1 MKIVPNNKYIERKP
15 VMPVKKIMVVDDS
28 PAHLQ
33 EMQEAV
39 SSVDAQ
45 IITATSGKEAVARAK
60 KEMPD
65 IIFMDIVMDDLDGYG
80 ACRDIK
86 NDPQTAKI
94 PVVFVTTKNNRADRL
109 WADKQGAAAMI
120 SKPYE
125 AEQLLEQIRLVG

>member
-1 MKIVPNNKYIERKP
+1 
-15 VMPVKKIMVVDDS
+15 MPVNKIMVVDDS
-28 PAHLQ
+28 PVHLQ
-33 EMQEAV
+33 EMQSAI
-39 SSVDAQ
+39 SSVDARV
-45 IITATSGKEAVARAK
+45 ITASSGKEAVAKAK
-60 KEMPD
+60 QEMPD

-109 WADKQGAAAMI
+109 WAGKQGAAAMI

-125 AEQLLEQIRLVG
+125 PEQLLEQIRLVG

>member
-1 MKIVPNNKYIERKP
+1 
-15 VMPVKKIMVVDDS
+15 MPVNKILVVDDS

-39 SSVDAQ
+39 SSVDAKV
-45 IITATSGKEAVARAK
+45 ITASSGKEAVAKAK
-60 KEMPD
+60 SEKPD

-86 NDPQTAKI
+86 QDPATSSI
-94 PVVFVTTKNNRADRL
+94 PVVFVTTKSNRADKL

-120 SKPYE
+120 SKPYQP
-125 AEQLLEQIRLVG
+125 EQLLEQIRRIT

>member
-1 MKIVPNNKYIERKP
+1 MKFAPDNKQIERKP

-33 EMQEAV
+33 EMQAAI
-39 SSVDAQ
+39 SGAGAQ
-45 IITATSGKEAVARAK
+45 VITASSGKQAVAMAK
-60 KEMPD
+60 QEMPD

-80 ACRDIK
+80 ACREIK
-86 NDPQTAKI
+86 HDPQTADI

-109 WADKQGAAAMI
+109 WADKQGAVAMI

-125 AEQLLEQIRLVG
+125 PEQLLEQIRLVG